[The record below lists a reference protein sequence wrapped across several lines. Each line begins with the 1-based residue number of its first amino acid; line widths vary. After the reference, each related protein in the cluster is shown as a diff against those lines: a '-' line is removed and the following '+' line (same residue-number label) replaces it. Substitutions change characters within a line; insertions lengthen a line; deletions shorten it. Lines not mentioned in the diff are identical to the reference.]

1 MIHEQLSLTADS
13 PIQIETF
20 NNDSTLFSCHF
31 HNKYEIFY
39 VKEGNGN
46 AHIGDYRGSIQSGNL
61 YLIGPNI
68 PHSFITKSNTSIN
81 KNQVKGLLI
90 NFEKD
95 FMKHAFIHYNEFK
108 QIERLLENSKR
119 GLLIQTKPY
128 HKIIK
133 LLKLVPIL
141 KNAEHILITIQLLNL
156 LTQVDPILLSST
168 LLNNQKTLQRDLRL
182 EKVITFLTEHFSEE
196 IDLETISSL
205 VAMNP
210 SAFSRYFKEK
220 TETTLMQYIQ
230 ELRIEHACQ
239 LILRE
244 DLDIAQI
251 AMDCGFNSI
260 SHFNKVFKRIKNM
273 TPSTYRKEML

>member
-1 MIHEQLSLTADS
+1 MIHEQSSLKTDS
-13 PIQIETF
+13 PIQIRTF
-20 NNDSTLFSCHF
+20 NYDSNIFSCHF
-31 HNKYEIFY
+31 HNEYEIFY
-39 VKEGNGN
+39 VEEGNGN
-46 AHIGDYRGSIQSGNL
+46 AHIGDYKGTIQAGNL

-68 PHSFITKSNTSIN
+68 RHSFITKSNTSIN
-81 KNQVKGLLI
+81 KNRTKGLFI

-95 FMKHAFIHYNEFK
+95 FMKHAFTHYNEFK

-119 GLLIQTKPY
+119 GLLIQTNPY

-133 LLKLVPIL
+133 LLKLVPML

-156 LTQVDPILLSST
+156 LAQVNPILLSNT
-168 LLNNQKTLQRDLRL
+168 LFNSQKTQQKDLRL
-182 EKVITFLTEHFSEE
+182 EKVIAFLTEHFSEE
-196 IDLETISSL
+196 ISLETVSSL

-230 ELRIEHACQ
+230 ELRIEQACQ

-260 SHFNKVFKRIKNM
+260 SYFNKVFKRIKNR
-273 TPSTYRKEML
+273 TPSRYRKEML